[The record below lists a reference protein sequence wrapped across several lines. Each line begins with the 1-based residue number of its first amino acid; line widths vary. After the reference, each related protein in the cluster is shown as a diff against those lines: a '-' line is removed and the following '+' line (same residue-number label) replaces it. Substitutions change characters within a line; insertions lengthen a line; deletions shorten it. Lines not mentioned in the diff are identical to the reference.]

1 MEGRDARIYSY
12 KIKDPYMDRSLYKDP
27 TLCPSCGLIYHGKR
41 WKMDPELIK
50 TLKEKDKE
58 IYSKEC
64 PACRKIKDKYPLGIV
79 EIEGNF
85 IEEKNEE
92 IHARI
97 KHIAAEEYNHNPLE
111 RIIEIQNSKGKIAIL
126 TTTEHLAEK
135 IGKKIAKT
143 FHKNIKISFSE
154 QEKLVRVYISD

>member
-1 MEGRDARIYSY
+1 MEGRDSRIYSY

-27 TLCPSCGLIYHGKR
+27 TLCPSCGLIYHEKR
-41 WKMDPELIK
+41 WRNDPELIK
-50 TLKEKDKE
+50 TLKENGKE
-58 IYSKEC
+58 IHSKEC

-79 EIEGNF
+79 EIEGEF
-85 IEEKNEE
+85 IKEKNEE

-97 KHIAAEEYNHNPLE
+97 KHIAAEEFNHNPLE
-111 RIIEIQNSKGKIAIL
+111 RIIEIQNSDNKITIA

-154 QEKLVRVYISD
+154 QEKLVRVYVSE